1 MPISDRRADRS
12 RRTALIVL
20 ALAVLAVV
28 LVPSAG
34 SASAKSPVKAD
45 AKPGM
50 GPAHWFGPRG
60 TYGSWGKRAALARPR
75 SFLAVDNLANPGN
88 GEIMPTTNTYLIFWL
103 PSGFHYSAGTTAATD
118 TAYENQIIKYF
129 QDVGG
134 SQILNTTTQYCG
146 NNGCPADTS
155 TYQAMIVDTTAY
167 PHQMAGDPTGS
178 STNQLVQSDINTEV
192 SNQITANSWPLGLS
206 NMYFVFLP
214 NGVVDC
220 NNAKTK
226 CNNTNPG
233 YCAYHTF
240 GWQGSNTPA
249 NDYVWADQP
258 DGRSP
263 TTTVPIGCNDSNV
276 SGNESAD
283 TTLTAVEHEQME
295 AITDPRLNAWQDS
308 TGGAGENGDKCNQNM
323 GVANASS
330 TTANNYLGAGAADPF
345 RIQREWSNAAGGGGC
360 AASYTTTGSHV
371 ESPAPSGGDVVKSV
385 TESTIAGNTSDT
397 LHYTVSLKNPSD
409 QDDAYN
415 INVTDTLPT
424 GLVSSGS
431 STVNVSL
438 GDLAPHKT
446 ATRSYNAHPSAPL
459 LDGTVLTNSAVFS
472 FDDST
477 GTAQPTITRTATTTV
492 VNAAP
497 TWNSVSDQSV
507 DYHDPLSF
515 NVSAADSDVGD
526 SLAISASGLP
536 GGVTLTDHGD
546 RTATISGTD
555 TAVPGDYTVTLSV
568 DDHHHTSPTTTT
580 LTIHVL
586 REETTTLYT
595 GQTVI
600 LVGASGAALDA
611 QLQEDGAND
620 DDGDGGNAAP
630 DLGRAMTLSLGSKSC
645 SALTDM
651 AGHAQCTIPL
661 SQLSTIGLG
670 PKTVGASFAGDSKY
684 KPSSASASAIVF
696 AFPSRGAFTL
706 GDTTAA
712 TAGSSTVNWWN
723 ANWYLLN
730 RVSGGQAPAS
740 DKGFAG
746 TVTSLPTGG
755 SQPTACTGTWTT
767 TGGSSPPPTSG
778 VPSYMGVLVTSA
790 VTKNGSIINGNFVH
804 IVVVRV
810 NPGYSP
816 NSGGVGS
823 GTIVATYC

>member
-1 MPISDRRADRS
+1 MRITTGRA
-12 RRTALIVL
+12 LLVL
-20 ALAVLAVV
+20 ALATVAIV
-28 LVPSAG
+28 LVASAG
-34 SASAKSPVKAD
+34 SATAKSPANA

-50 GPAHWFGPRG
+50 GPAHWFGPHG
-60 TYGSWGKRAALARPR
+60 SYGSWGKRAPVIRTR
-75 SFLAVDNLANPGN
+75 SLFAVDNLANPSN
-88 GEIMPTTNTYLIFWL
+88 NEIMPTTNTYLIFWL
-103 PSGFHYSAGTTAATD
+103 PTGFHYSGGTTAATD

-146 NNGCPADTS
+146 KNGCPADTS
-155 TYQAMIVDTTAY
+155 TYQAMTVDTTAF
-167 PHQMAGDPTGS
+167 PHQISGDATGS
-178 STNQLVQSDINTEV
+178 STNPIIQSDINTEV
-192 SNQITANSWPLGLS
+192 SNQITANTWPLGLS
-206 NMYFVFLP
+206 TMYFVFLP

-220 NNAKTK
+220 NNAKSK

-233 YCAYHTF
+233 YCAYHTYGF
-240 GWQGSNTPA
+240 QNGTDKPE

-323 GVANASS
+323 GVANGSK
-330 TTANNYLGAGAADPF
+330 TTPNNFLGAGFADKF

-360 AASYTTTGSHV
+360 AASYTTTGSFV
-371 ESPAPSGGDVVKSV
+371 ESPAPTGSDVVKSV
-385 TESTIAGNTSDT
+385 TEATIAGNTSDV
-397 LHYTVSLKNPSD
+397 LHYTVSFKNPSN

-415 INVTDTLPT
+415 VTVTDTLPS
-424 GLVSSGS
+424 GLKSGGL
-431 STVNVSL
+431 STVTVNL
-438 GDLAPHKT
+438 GNLAPHQT
-446 ATRSYNAHPSAPL
+446 ASQSFTASPTGPL
-459 LDGTVLTNSAVFS
+459 LDGTDLTDSASFA

-477 GTAQPTITRTATTTV
+477 GAAQTAIVRTAKTTV

-497 TWNSVSDQSV
+497 AFDTVADQSI
-507 DYHDPLSF
+507 DYHDPLSLT
-515 NVSAADSDVGD
+515 VTATDADAGD

-536 GGVTLTDHGD
+536 GGISLTDNGN

-555 TAVPGDYTVTLSV
+555 TAVPGDYLVTLSV
-568 DDHHHTSPTTTT
+568 DDHHHASPSTATF
-580 LTIHVL
+580 TIHVL
-586 REETTTLYT
+586 KEETTTLYT
-595 GQTVI
+595 GQTVV
-600 LVGASGAALDA
+600 LVGSSGATLDA

-620 DDGDGGNAAP
+620 NDGDGGTAAP
-630 DLGRAMTLSLGSKSC
+630 DLGRAITLSLAGKTC
-645 SALTDM
+645 PAFTDI
-651 AGHAQCTIPL
+651 AGNAECTIPAA
-661 SQLSTIGLG
+661 SLSTIGLG
-670 PKTVGASFAGDSKY
+670 PQPIGASFAGDSKY
-684 KPSSASASAIVF
+684 KPSSATTSAFVF

-712 TAGSSTVNWWN
+712 TAGSSAVTWWD

-730 RVSGGQAPAS
+730 RVSGGPTPPS

-746 TVTSLPTGG
+746 TVVSLPTGG
-755 SQPTACTGTWTT
+755 KKPASCSGTWST
-767 TGGSSPPPTSG
+767 TGGNSPPPASG
-778 VPSYMGVLVTSA
+778 VPSYMGVLVSSA
-790 VTKNGSIINGNFVH
+790 ITKNGSTINGNFVH

-810 NPGYSP
+810 NPGYAP
-816 NSGGVGS
+816 NPDGTGT